1 MTSRFGQIVALEQ
14 GYKLISSVLHSAK
27 SRSCYGRYSEWWY
40 QQHSAGH
47 VPTHCLPLNAMNGA
61 KGPNQ
66 GSEPKAPCVGALGE
80 CSYVRFRGGEARTL
94 SSVT

>member
-1 MTSRFGQIVALEQ
+1 MTLRFGQIVALEQ
-14 GYKLISSVLHSAK
+14 GYKLISFLHSTK